1 MRARLPFWAGALGV
15 GALGLALV
23 GPGSFASFTSSVTAN
38 QSITAGTFQ
47 LAGTAGTPTVSGPL
61 IGDANSIGQPN
72 LGSTAGSEPT
82 APDFNG
88 NTLSFTLGNINPGD
102 TYTEP
107 VTIYDVGTLQ
117 GQLNTVTYTPDTTS
131 TAQALEKDMTVA
143 LQEDIGG
150 TWTDVHTQGEETTCG
165 GCAGVPVSAAAS
177 HTFKLDYSFGP
188 SFVQPNPHMYSYSQA
203 SSAGFSTNELSASY
217 QVVFSFTN
225 TTASQNSL
233 ETASASPSLSFNG
246 VNTP

>member
-1 MRARLPFWAGALGV
+1 MRARLPFMAGALGV

-47 LAGTAGTPTVSGPL
+47 LQGVASTPTVSGPL
-61 IGDANSIGQPN
+61 IGDANSIGQPT
-72 LGSTAGSEPT
+72 LGSTNGPEPT
-82 APDFNG
+82 KPDFNG
-88 NTLSFTLGNINPGD
+88 NALSFTLGNINPGD

-117 GQLNTVTYTPDTTS
+117 GQLDTVTYTPGS
-131 TAQALEKDMTVA
+131 SGNNLESNMTVA
-143 LQEDIGG
+143 LQENING
-150 TWTDVHTQGEETTCG
+150 TWTDVHTKGEEANCG
-165 GCAGVPVSAAAS
+165 GCAGSPVSAAAA
-177 HTFKLDYSFGP
+177 HTFMLDYSFGP

-203 SSAGFSTNELSASY
+203 SNAGFSTNELSASY

-225 TTASQNSL
+225 TSGSQNSL
-233 ETASASPSLSFNG
+233 ETVSASPSLSFNG